1 MKKYRETCKG
11 LHMVFIDLEKTY
23 DKFPREVLEKKGVIL
38 KDFKLIKDI
47 YDRVEIS
54 VRTNGGITSEF
65 PLIIGLNHG
74 LVLSLFLFAFVMDE
88 ITKSIQE
95 EVTWCILFANNI
107 VSG

>member
-1 MKKYRETCKG
+1 
-11 LHMVFIDLEKTY
+11 
-23 DKFPREVLEKKGVIL
+23 
-38 KDFKLIKDI
+38 LIKDI
-47 YDRVEIS
+47 YDRVVIS